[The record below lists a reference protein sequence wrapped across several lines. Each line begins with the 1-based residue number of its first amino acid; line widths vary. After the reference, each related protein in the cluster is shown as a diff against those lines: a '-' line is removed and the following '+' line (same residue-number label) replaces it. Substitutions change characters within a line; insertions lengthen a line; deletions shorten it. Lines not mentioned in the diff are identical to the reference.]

1 MADAKTLL
9 EEIRQDLQP
18 VKVQLLRHP
27 YVQALQEGKIGRE
40 SLRLFAGEQYNII
53 ASDLKSVAYLVSRFG
68 SAPSR
73 DFFLGILQG
82 ERAAWDALLTFAHAL
97 GLSETQLREH
107 EPLPGAHAYTCY
119 MTWLALYASDAEI
132 AAAYLVNFPAWGEN
146 CGRISRIL
154 KERFGLG
161 EKEVAFFDLFAS
173 PPATFETSALNVI
186 QQGLDGG
193 AEPRLIQRAARLL
206 QAYELMYWDALYK
219 IASH

>member
-1 MADAKTLL
+1 MVDAKALL
-9 EEIRQDLQP
+9 NEIGKELQP
-18 VKVQLLRHP
+18 VTEQLLRHP
-27 YVQALQEGKIGRE
+27 YVQSLEEGKIGRE
-40 SLRLFAGEQYNII
+40 NLRLFAGEQYNTI

-107 EPLPGAHAYTCY
+107 EPQPGAHAYTCY
-119 MTWLALYASDAEI
+119 MGWLALYASDAEI

-146 CGRISRIL
+146 CGRLSRIL
-154 KERFGLG
+154 TERFGLG

-173 PPATFETSALNVI
+173 PPATFEASALRVI
-186 QQGLDGG
+186 QQGLDRGT
-193 AEPRLIQRAARLL
+193 EPRLIQRAARLL
-206 QAYELMYWDALYK
+206 QAFELMYWDTLYRT
-219 IASH
+219 SSP